1 MGGEREDAAGWGGGA
16 GWEGGGASERRVDVG
31 HRQLERVYKYTRTR
45 LRATEVGGEKKTDR
59 QTVSTASKAKAGQK
73 DQRKRAAL
81 MRRGQSPSNLTFR
94 AEGAE
99 GQS

>member
-1 MGGEREDAAGWGGGA
+1 M
-16 GWEGGGASERRVDVG
+16 G

-45 LRATEVGGEKKTDR
+45 LRATEVGEEKTDR
-59 QTVSTASKAKAGQK
+59 QTVSVARKAKAGQK